1 MADPIIV
8 PIEIDTVMSKDVRQN
23 IKELKLLNKEN
34 KKAKDKTSKQAVP
47 TLPDKAER
55 RGGIFGGQPEGK
67 LKPKDRTSRQAV
79 IKENQFKK
87 MKKELTTLQKA
98 QKSADKQAKEIQG
111 MLGFLSGGQA
121 GIAKFALKLVPFIMP
136 ILLVKGFIDLI
147 MKELFRDGGIFDRRL
162 NLRISKQFFKLTN
175 RKEAKQLSEGY
186 GTLRVTTRSGL
197 RGPTT
202 QIFNP
207 QQLAKRHTPFL
218 SEDQEMLSKNIF

>member
-1 MADPIIV
+1 M
-8 PIEIDTVMSKDVRQN
+8 
-23 IKELKLLNKEN
+23 LNKEN
-34 KKAKDKTSKQAVP
+34 KEAKDKTSKQAIP
-47 TLPDKAER
+47 TLADQGER

-67 LKPKDRTSRQAV
+67 LKPKDKTSRQAV

-87 MKKELTTLQKA
+87 MKKELTSLQKA
-98 QKSADKQAKEIQG
+98 QKSADEQAKKIQG

-136 ILLVKGFIDLI
+136 ILIVMGFIDLV
-147 MKELFRDGGIFDRRL
+147 MKELFRDGGLFDRRL
-162 NLRISKQFFKLTN
+162 NLRIAKQWLKLTN

-202 QIFNP
+202 QVFNP
-207 QQLAKRHTPFL
+207 QQLAKRGTPFL